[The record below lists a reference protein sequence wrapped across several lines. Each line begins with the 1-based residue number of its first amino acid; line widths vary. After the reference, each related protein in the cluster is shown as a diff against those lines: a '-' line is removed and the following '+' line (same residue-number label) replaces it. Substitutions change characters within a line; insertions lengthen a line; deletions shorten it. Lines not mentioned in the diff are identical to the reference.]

1 MFVNLCTFICKL
13 LILDYRMT
21 PAQRAFS
28 GNRCSDHLTVLNAF
42 HQWENLFRRDIDTTE
57 YCARKMLSLPALTT
71 TADVEVLYIFIQYLI
86 HTLNIIIFIGTI
98 KRFIYQNWISGNMF

>member
-1 MFVNLCTFICKL
+1 MV
-13 LILDYRMT
+13 LDYRMT

-57 YCARKMLSLPALTT
+57 YCARKMLSLPSLTT
-71 TADVEVLYIFIQYLI
+71 TADVMV
-86 HTLNIIIFIGTI
+86 
-98 KRFIYQNWISGNMF
+98 